1 MNPGDRLPYIRLS
14 IARPRR
20 GEEKRLEELFRQLS
34 DMAASMPGCLQS
46 LVLKPH
52 DDSGEIARISIYEGE
67 EAAEA
72 IANNPRFMSL
82 RAEVHLAS
90 EPGHAERA
98 FFSI

>member
-1 MNPGDRLPYIRLS
+1 
-14 IARPRR
+14 
-20 GEEKRLEELFRQLS
+20 
-34 DMAASMPGCLQS
+34 MPGCLQS

-52 DDSGEIARISIYEGE
+52 DDSGEIARISMYDSE
-67 EAAEA
+67 ESAAS

-90 EPGHAERA
+90 EAGHAERA